1 MKVLIFTILENNKHS
16 KYIDEAKNLVNN
28 TDNKEELIKS
38 LNEFIENG
46 INLDYIDN
54 NEELIILKD
63 EITIAFTST
72 SIQKINENSNSSTIN
87 LGKCEKELKNVYN
100 ISEESNLYMLKIDTK
115 QIGKNY
121 PKIEYEV
128 FYPLENGKIEI
139 LNLSFCN
146 GIDIELSIPVIIN
159 DTIDKYNPKANYY
172 NDICSKATSESNTD
186 IPLCDRRDE
195 FISNNMSLCE
205 DNCELT
211 GYDYN
216 YKKAKCSCNVKT
228 TLSLDNV
235 ESDNKNILK
244 NFIDI

>member
-1 MKVLIFTILENNKHS
+1 MQQKYNFQCPKKVNSIIYINGEYQVINFTNFENYNESIDISILENNKHS

-63 EITIAFTST
+63 EMTIAFTST

-128 FYPLENGKIEI
+128 FYPLENGKI
-139 LNLSFCN
+139 
-146 GIDIELSIPVIIN
+146 
-159 DTIDKYNPKANYY
+159 
-172 NDICSKATSESNTD
+172 
-186 IPLCDRRDE
+186 
-195 FISNNMSLCE
+195 
-205 DNCELT
+205 
-211 GYDYN
+211 
-216 YKKAKCSCNVKT
+216 
-228 TLSLDNV
+228 
-235 ESDNKNILK
+235 
-244 NFIDI
+244 